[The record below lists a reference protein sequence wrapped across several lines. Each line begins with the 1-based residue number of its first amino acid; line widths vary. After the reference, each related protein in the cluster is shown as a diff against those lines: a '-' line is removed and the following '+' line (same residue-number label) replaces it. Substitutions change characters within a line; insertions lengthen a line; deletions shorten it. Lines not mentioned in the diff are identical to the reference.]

1 MFVFTDINMEPGS
14 GTKQNRNRKNKK
26 SLEPVSGRQQNPNRN
41 NKKSLPS
48 AMPVRTSSNA
58 TRRCAKVA

>member
-1 MFVFTDINMEPGS
+1 LFLQTSTWNLDQEQSKIEIE
-14 GTKQNRNRKNKK
+14 KNKK